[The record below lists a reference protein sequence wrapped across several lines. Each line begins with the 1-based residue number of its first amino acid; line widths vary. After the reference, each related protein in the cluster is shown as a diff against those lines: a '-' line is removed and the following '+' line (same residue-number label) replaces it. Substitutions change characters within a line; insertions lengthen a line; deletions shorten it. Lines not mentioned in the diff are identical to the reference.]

1 MVRRFRLGQRR
12 LVYFPVG
19 VIPAKVRAEVEDGL
33 ACAGIE
39 FRGDPIGDGR
49 VAISVAGGDAV
60 RMEAIAIVRIRG
72 GLA

>member
-1 MVRRFRLGQRR
+1 MRRFRLGQRR

-49 VAISVAGGDAV
+49 VAISVAGGDAA
-60 RMEAIAIVRIRG
+60 RAEALMIVHARAG
-72 GLA
+72 A